1 MGAWKG
7 PEPLPSC
14 GLGLLSCL
22 ARATETQECWAQR
35 KESTTLV
42 MITLPKAKPGG
53 AAAFRGRGEL
63 MMKEMSDA
71 ENTEPAPA
79 QSPAH
84 RGSYPSCSEQAW
96 CFTKKSAL
104 SFRRCYLQNERLNI
118 PGRPDCLYAATF
130 ANNFFITRG
139 NHPVRQ
145 QKKLLLVDLPCQ
157 CASVLEMQCL
167 NAR

>member
-79 QSPAH
+79 QIGALILPAQSRH
-84 RGSYPSCSEQAW
+84 GASQ
-96 CFTKKSAL
+96 
-104 SFRRCYLQNERLNI
+104 RRA
-118 PGRPDCLYAATF
+118 P
-130 ANNFFITRG
+130 
-139 NHPVRQ
+139 
-145 QKKLLLVDLPCQ
+145 
-157 CASVLEMQCL
+157 
-167 NAR
+167 